1 MKKFTDTTMKPQVIR
16 IITILCVFLCS
27 QIYVLGQTI
36 TFPLTRFHQS
46 LDHNDESEFGHRLP
60 SRPIIAQIDFDSKQ
74 ISLSQP
80 IDDIESYEIWNE
92 DRSEILYSTTNESD
106 CVQAIA
112 GLCDTPIIF
121 SINTHTYTLTSN

>member
-106 CVQAIA
+106 CVQRR
-112 GLCDTPIIF
+112 LC
-121 SINTHTYTLTSN
+121 Y